1 MTDPVPPGQPASTGG
16 DESSAGPLPGK
27 PTPGQTLGAMWL
39 YTLLRFG
46 LFLLLWGLLWL
57 ARVPGLL
64 AGLIALVLS
73 VPLSYV
79 LLRRQRER
87 VAANLEQR
95 IIARQARQEQFDAR
109 LSGADPSS
117 DEAGTSSS
125 DEAGTSRSDH
135 ASGESRRPTE

>member
-1 MTDPVPPGQPASTGG
+1 MPDQPPPARP
-16 DESSAGPLPGK
+16 DEPAGRPAK
-27 PTPGQTLGAMWL
+27 PTAGQTLGAMWL

-46 LFLLLWGLLWL
+46 LFLVLWALLWL

-64 AGLIALVLS
+64 AGLIAVVLS

-95 IIARQARQEQFDAR
+95 ITARQARQQQFDAR
-109 LSGADPSS
+109 LSGADDPSEEPPR
-117 DEAGTSSS
+117 D
-125 DEAGTSRSDH
+125 
-135 ASGESRRPTE
+135 